1 MPEIDGVEFAT
12 ALREWMVECGATVDD
27 VARMAGVSRTSVASW
42 LQGRRPGAMSVSR
55 FVDAAGLDRH
65 EWLRLA
71 GHGEA
76 DEDLPVAAR
85 KLREAMLASHV
96 TSVDLAHRLGVRFG
110 AVHQW
115 RLWGPPRARVAEV
128 EAALGLEPG
137 ELARHLGR
145 RERSARFRDPVAGTF
160 DRRETPRELR
170 ERERWVVSAY
180 EERAKLPADRLAL
193 MERIERM
200 PSADRDLIE
209 RVIKRLAVAERRRR
223 HG

>member
-1 MPEIDGVEFAT
+1 MPEGDRVEFAV
-12 ALREWMVECGATVDD
+12 AFQKWMSERGATVDD
-27 VARMAGVSRTSVASW
+27 VARLVGVTKTSVASW
-42 LQGRRPGAMSVSR
+42 LKGRRPGAMSVSR
-55 FVDAAGLDRH
+55 FADAAGLDRH

-71 GHGEA
+71 GHVEA

-137 ELARHLGR
+137 ELAQHLGR
-145 RERSARFRDPVAGTF
+145 RERSARFRSPAAETVE
-160 DRRETPRELR
+160 RRETPRELR
-170 ERERWVVSAY
+170 ERERWVVSSY
-180 EERAKLPADRLAL
+180 SERAKLPADRLVL

-209 RVIKRLAVAERRRR
+209 RVIKRLSVAERRRR